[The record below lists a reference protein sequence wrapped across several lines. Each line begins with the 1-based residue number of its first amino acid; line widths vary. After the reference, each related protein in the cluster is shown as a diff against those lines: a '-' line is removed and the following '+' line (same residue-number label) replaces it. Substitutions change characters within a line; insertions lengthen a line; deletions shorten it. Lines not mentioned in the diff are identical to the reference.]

1 MLVEAMPLVAY
12 LDTCGYLQDERDGLR
27 WISPR
32 IHELTGYTQEEWQDE
47 HRWESVLHPDDRE
60 RVVALHDEF
69 LGSGDDHWECEYRV
83 LTKAGQSIWVRDVET
98 VVRGDGGRP
107 LQRQGSLEDITLRI
121 EAEDRLRRSEHLY
134 RLLAES
140 VPDAGFALFDRELR
154 YALAAGPVF
163 RAAGAD
169 PAQLEGR
176 PLGSTGS
183 NTEEVRRLREAVTR
197 ALAGE
202 RADLNLSLG
211 GRRVR
216 SHIGPVSVDG
226 EIVGALVM
234 SLDVT
239 DQAQMASSY
248 RMLTQSFPGGIAMFD
263 FDLRYTSAA
272 GQLIDSLELSPL
284 IGRSVGEAI
293 ADPSLATAARA
304 ALDGQTVVRPA
315 SLGGVDVELEL
326 SPARDTTG
334 QITGGLMVARDVTER
349 NTAQAALRESEE
361 RREQV
366 LAAMLRAED
375 EQRARIAADLH
386 DDTVQVMTAALL
398 SLDRVTG
405 AIGRG
410 DVATALHA
418 ASGYRDVL
426 AQAMERTRRMMFELR
441 PPALINSGLAAA
453 LSDLLDEASRET
465 GFTAHLDC
473 SRARFGDTVESLVY
487 RAMAE
492 GVANVRK
499 HAGASNVWLVCRE
512 VGSRLEVSLRDDGCG
527 FDTDQPG
534 GQRRRLHLGL
544 DSIAERVRLA
554 GGRFAIHSE
563 PGDGTLLSLSLALA

>member
-1 MLVEAMPLVAY
+1 M
-12 LDTCGYLQDERDGLR
+12 
-27 WISPR
+27 
-32 IHELTGYTQEEWQDE
+32 
-47 HRWESVLHPDDRE
+47 LHPDDRE
-60 RVVALHDEF
+60 RVVALHDAF
-69 LGSGDDHWECEYRV
+69 LCGIDERWECEYRM
-83 LTKAGQSIWVRDVET
+83 LTKSGQSIWVRDVET

-107 LQRQGSLEDITLRI
+107 LQREGSLEDITSRI

-140 VPDAGFALFDRELR
+140 VPDAGFALFDRDLR

-163 RAAGAD
+163 HAAGAD

-183 NTEEVRRLREAVTR
+183 NTEEVHRLREAVTR

-202 RADLNLSLG
+202 GGNLDLSLG

-216 SHIGPVSVDG
+216 SRVAPVTVEG

-239 DQAQMASSY
+239 DQAHMAASY

-272 GQLIDSLELSPL
+272 GQLIDSLELAPL
-284 IGRSVGEAI
+284 TGRSVGEVI

-304 ALDGQTVVRPA
+304 ALDGQTVVRRA
-315 SLGGVDVELEL
+315 SLGSVDVELEV
-326 SPARDTTG
+326 SPARDATG
-334 QITGGLMVARDVTER
+334 QITGGLLVARDVTER
-349 NTAQAALRESEE
+349 NAAQAALRESEQ

-410 DVATALHA
+410 DVQTALQA

-453 LSDLLDEASRET
+453 LGDLLDEASQES
-465 GFTAHLDC
+465 GFVPHLDC
-473 SRARFGDTVESLVY
+473 SRARFGDTLESLVY

-527 FDTDQPG
+527 FDTDQPT

-563 PGDGTLLSLSLALA
+563 PGHGTLLSLSLSLA